1 MFKTKTF
8 HLHINFL
15 LDENQGFFF
24 VCFFDFGFVFVFV
37 FKIGLI
43 SDQDIVLKKIKKNQ
57 SV

>member
-8 HLHINFL
+8 YLHINFL
-15 LDENQGFFF
+15 LDENQGF
-24 VCFFDFGFVFVFV
+24 FFDFGFVFVFV

-43 SDQDIVLKKIKKNQ
+43 SDQDIVLKKKNQ